1 MGPKSAILV
10 KAIQDSKESEI
21 TIQDNHKHFRLIIWP
36 RTSTPNHNFPL
47 ETSRLF
53 AAGNMLGIVPK
64 TPPGLNTSVAKYS
77 ISPRMGDM
85 GLQPAK

>member
-21 TIQDNHKHFRLIIWP
+21 TIQDSHKHFRLIVWP
-36 RTSTPNHNFPL
+36 RASTPNHNLPL
-47 ETSRLF
+47 ETPRLF
-53 AAGNMLGIVPK
+53 AARNRAQN
-64 TPPGLNTSVAKYS
+64 PPGLNTSEAKYS
-77 ISPRMGDM
+77 ISPRTGDM